1 MNNFNLTAKKIIKK
15 ALNAV
20 DPYNL
25 VLNNLKIKDNILF
38 IKNKKFDLD
47 KFGKI
52 HIIGCGKGATY
63 LYKGLKKIVEHRISS
78 GIVISIKEHSFND
91 KKVKFFEGSHPIP
104 DKSSLESGNAVYNYV
119 KNEIKSNDLV
129 FFLITGGASSILVKH
144 FQGINFED
152 KIKIN
157 ELLLSCG
164 ADIKEINCVR
174 KHISAIKG
182 GRLAELISPAKIITL
197 IVSDVIDSPF
207 EYIGSGP
214 TIGDSTTFSD
224 AYEVLKKYNLTKKL
238 SPQVRDYFL
247 KGINKE
253 IPDTPSPD
261 SEIFA
266 KNHNFLIGDNLIA
279 LESAK
284 KEAESL
290 GIKTFI
296 LTSRDNGEP
305 LQVAKV
311 YSSIVKEIICSKNT
325 IKSPL
330 LILCGG
336 ELSVYVKGKGKGG
349 RNQEFVLNMLKEL
362 KAIKKPF
369 YISSVGTDGIDGPT
383 DAAGAWIDEKTINKV
398 NKLKLNIDSY
408 LKDNDSYSFFKK
420 INQLI
425 KTGPTRTNVMDLRM
439 FYIKIGSGLNIR
451 HSGRK

>member
-1 MNNFNLTAKKIIKK
+1 VNNFNLTAKKIIKK

-25 VLNNLKIKDNILF
+25 VLNNLGIQDNILF
-38 IKNKKFDLD
+38 IKDKKIDLS

-52 HIIGCGKGATY
+52 HILGCGKGATY
-63 LYKGLKKIVEHRISS
+63 LYKGVKKIVGQRINS
-78 GIVISIKEHSFND
+78 GIIVSIKEHSFKD
-91 KKVKFFEGSHPIP
+91 KRVKFFEGSHPIP
-104 DKSSLESGNAVYNYV
+104 NKSSLESGNALYNYV

-129 FFLITGGASSILVKH
+129 FFLISGGASSILIKP

-157 ELLLSCG
+157 KLLLLCG

-182 GRLAELISPAKIITL
+182 GRIAELIFPAKIITL
-197 IVSDVIDSPF
+197 IVSDIIDSPF
-207 EYIGSGP
+207 EHIGSGP

-224 AYEVLKKYNLTKKL
+224 AYEVLKKYNLTQKL
-238 SPQVRDYFL
+238 RVGIRDYFL

-253 IPDTPSPD
+253 IPETPHPD
-261 SEIFA
+261 SEIFS
-266 KNHNFLIGDNLIA
+266 KNYNFLIGDNLIA

-284 KEAESL
+284 KEAERL

-311 YSSIVKEIICSKNT
+311 YSSMLKEILCTKDP

-336 ELSVYVKGKGKGG
+336 ELNVYVKGKGKGG

-369 YISSVGTDGIDGPT
+369 YISSIGTDGIDGPT

-398 NKLKLNIDSY
+398 NRLKLNIDSY
-408 LKDNDSYSFFKK
+408 LKENDSYNFFKK
-420 INQLI
+420 INHLI
-425 KTGPTRTNVMDLRM
+425 KTGPTRTNVMDFRM
-439 FYIKIGSGLNIR
+439 FYVGSGLNIR
-451 HSGRK
+451 H

>member
-1 MNNFNLTAKKIIKK
+1 VNNFNLTAKKITKN
-15 ALNAV
+15 ALYAV

-25 VLNNLKIKDNILF
+25 VLNNLKIQENILF
-38 IKNKKFDLD
+38 IKDKKIDLD
-47 KFGKI
+47 KFDKI

-63 LYKGLKKIVEHRISS
+63 LYKGLKKIVGHRISS
-78 GIVISIKEHSFND
+78 GIIVSIKEHSFKD

-104 DKSSLESGNAVYNYV
+104 DRKSLDSGTAVYNYV
-119 KNEIKSNDLV
+119 KNEIKSKDLV
-129 FFLITGGASSILVKH
+129 FFLITGGASSILIKP

-157 ELLLSCG
+157 ELLLLCG
-164 ADIKEINCVR
+164 ADIREINCVR

-182 GRLAELISPAKIITL
+182 GRLAELIFPAKLVTL
-197 IVSDVIDSPF
+197 IVSDIVDSPF
-207 EYIGSGP
+207 EHIGSGP

-224 AYEVLKKYNLTKKL
+224 AYEVLKKYNLIQKL
-238 SPQVRDYFL
+238 SPGIIDYFL

-261 SEIFA
+261 SEIFS
-266 KNHNFLIGDNLIA
+266 KNYSFLIGDNLIA

-284 KEAESL
+284 KEAEDL

-311 YSSIVKEIICSKNT
+311 YSSMVKKIILSKSSF
-325 IKSPL
+325 KSPVL
-330 LILCGG
+330 LLCGG

-362 KAIKKPF
+362 KPIKKPF
-369 YISSVGTDGIDGPT
+369 YISSIGTDGIDGPT

-398 NKLKLNIDSY
+398 NRLKLNIDSY
-408 LKDNDSYSFFKK
+408 LKDNDSYHFFQK

-439 FYIKIGSGLNIR
+439 FYIP
-451 HSGRK
+451 

>member
-1 MNNFNLTAKKIIKK
+1 VNNFNLTAKKIIKN
-15 ALNAV
+15 ALHAV

-25 VLNNLKIKDNILF
+25 VLNNLKIKDNILLV
-38 IKNKKFDLD
+38 KDKKFDLD
-47 KFGKI
+47 KFDKI

-63 LYKGLKKIVEHRISS
+63 LYKGLKKIAGQRISS
-78 GIVISIKEHSFND
+78 GIVISIKEHSFKD

-104 DKSSLESGNAVYNYV
+104 DKSSLESGNAVYNY
-119 KNEIKSNDLV
+119 IKDKINSNDLV
-129 FFLITGGASSILVKH
+129 FFLITGGASSILIKP

-182 GRLAELISPAKIITL
+182 GRLAELISPAKLVTF
-197 IVSDVIDSPF
+197 IVSDIVDSPF

-224 AYEVLKKYNLTKKL
+224 AYKVLKKYNLTQKL
-238 SPQVRDYFL
+238 SPEIRDYFL

-253 IPDTPSPD
+253 IPDTPSPGA
-261 SEIFA
+261 EIFS
-266 KNHNFLIGDNLIA
+266 KNHTFLIGDNLIA

-284 KEAESL
+284 KEAEHL
-290 GIKTFI
+290 GIKAFI

-305 LQVAKV
+305 LQVAKG
-311 YSSIVKEIICSKNT
+311 YSSMVKKIILSKSSF
-325 IKSPL
+325 KSPV

-336 ELSVYVKGKGKGG
+336 ELSVYVRGKGKGG
-349 RNQEFVLNMLKEL
+349 RNQEFVLNMLEEL

-369 YISSVGTDGIDGPT
+369 YISSIGTDGIDGPT

-408 LKDNDSYSFFKK
+408 LKDNDSYHFFQK

-439 FYIKIGSGLNIR
+439 FYIP
-451 HSGRK
+451 

>member
-1 MNNFNLTAKKIIKK
+1 VDNFNLTAKKIIEK

-25 VLNNLKIKDNILF
+25 VLNNLQIKGNILF
-38 IKNKKFDLD
+38 IKDKKFDLD
-47 KFGKI
+47 KFDKI

-63 LYKGLKKIVEHRISS
+63 LYKGLKKIVGPRISS
-78 GIVISIKEHSFND
+78 GIIVSIKGHSFKD
-91 KKVKFFEGSHPIP
+91 EKVKFFEGSHPIP
-104 DKSSLESGNAVYNYV
+104 DKSSLESGNAVYDYV
-119 KNEIKSNDLV
+119 KNKIKSNDLV
-129 FFLITGGASSILVKH
+129 FFLITGGASSILIKP

-164 ADIKEINCVR
+164 ADIKEVNCVR
-174 KHISAIKG
+174 KHVSAIKG
-182 GRLAELISPAKIITL
+182 GRLAELISPAKLVTL
-197 IVSDVIDSPF
+197 IVSDIVDSPF

-224 AYEVLKKYNLTKKL
+224 AHEVLKKYSLTQKL
-238 SPQVRDYFL
+238 RAGIRDYFL
-247 KGINKE
+247 KGIKKE
-253 IPDTPSPD
+253 IQDTPSPD

-266 KNHNFLIGDNLIA
+266 KNYNLLIGDNLIA

-284 KEAESL
+284 KEAERL

-305 LQVAKV
+305 LQAAKV
-311 YSSIVKEIICSKNT
+311 YSSMVKEIICSKDP

-336 ELSVYVKGKGKGG
+336 ELRVCVRGKGKGG

-362 KAIKKPF
+362 KAIKKSF
-369 YISSVGTDGIDGPT
+369 YISSIGTDGIDGPT
-383 DAAGAWIDEKTINKV
+383 DAAGAWIDEKTIDKV
-398 NKLKLNIDSY
+398 DKLKLNIDSY
-408 LKDNDSYSFFKK
+408 LKDNDSYNFFKK
-420 INQLI
+420 INHLI

-439 FYIKIGSGLNIR
+439 FYIP
-451 HSGRK
+451 

>member
-1 MNNFNLTAKKIIKK
+1 MNNFNLTAKKITKN
-15 ALNAV
+15 ALHAV

-25 VLNNLKIKDNILF
+25 VLNNLKIKDNILLV
-38 IKNKKFDLD
+38 KDKKFDLD
-47 KFGKI
+47 KFDKI

-63 LYKGLKKIVEHRISS
+63 LYKGLKKIVGQRISS
-78 GIVISIKEHSFND
+78 GIIVSIKEHSFKD
-91 KKVKFFEGSHPIP
+91 KKVEFFEGSHPIP
-104 DKSSLESGNAVYNYV
+104 DRKSLDSGNAVYNY
-119 KNEIKSNDLV
+119 IKDKINSNDLV
-129 FFLITGGASSILVKH
+129 FFLITGGASSILIKP

-157 ELLLSCG
+157 ELLLLCG

-182 GRLAELISPAKIITL
+182 GRIAELISPAKIITL
-197 IVSDVIDSPF
+197 IVSDIIDSPF
-207 EYIGSGP
+207 EHIGSGP

-224 AYEVLKKYNLTKKL
+224 AYEVLKKYKL
-238 SPQVRDYFL
+238 EQKIKPEIRDYFL
-247 KGINKE
+247 RGINKE

-261 SEIFA
+261 AEIFL
-266 KNHNFLIGDNLIA
+266 KNYNFLIGDNLIA

-284 KEAESL
+284 KEAERL

-311 YSSIVKEIICSKNT
+311 YSSMVKKIILSKSSF
-325 IKSPL
+325 KSPL
-330 LILCGG
+330 LLLCGG
-336 ELSVYVKGKGKGG
+336 ELSVYVRGKGKGG

-362 KAIKKPF
+362 KAIKKSF
-369 YISSVGTDGIDGPT
+369 YISSIGTDGIDGPT

-398 NKLKLNIDSY
+398 NGLKLNIDSY

-425 KTGPTRTNVMDLRM
+425 KTGPTKTNVMDLRM
-439 FYIKIGSGLNIR
+439 FYIP
-451 HSGRK
+451 

>member
-1 MNNFNLTAKKIIKK
+1 MNDFNLTAKKIIKK

-25 VLNNLKIKDNILF
+25 VLNNLRIQDNILF
-38 IKNKKFDLD
+38 IKDKTFDLD
-47 KFGKI
+47 KFDKI
-52 HIIGCGKGATY
+52 HVIGCGKSATY
-63 LYKGLKKIVEHRISS
+63 LYKGLKKIVGQRISK
-78 GIVISIKEHSFND
+78 GIIVSIKEYSFKD

-129 FFLITGGASSILVKH
+129 FFLISGGASSILIKP

-157 ELLLSCG
+157 KSLLLCG

-197 IVSDVIDSPF
+197 IVSDIIDSPF

-224 AYEVLKKYNLTKKL
+224 AYEVLKKYNLTQKL
-238 SPQVRDYFL
+238 RAEIRDYFL
-247 KGINKE
+247 RGINNE

-261 SEIFA
+261 SETFS
-266 KNHNFLIGDNLIA
+266 KNYNFLIGDNLIA

-284 KEAESL
+284 KEAERI

-296 LTSRDNGEP
+296 LTSRDNGESSH
-305 LQVAKV
+305 VAKV
-311 YSSIVKEIICSKNT
+311 YSSMLKEIICSKDP

-362 KAIKKPF
+362 KTIKKPF
-369 YISSVGTDGIDGPT
+369 YISSIGTDGIDGPT

-408 LKDNDSYSFFKK
+408 LKNNDSYNFFKR

-425 KTGPTRTNVMDLRM
+425 KTGPTRTNVMDFRM
-439 FYIKIGSGLNIR
+439 FYIP
-451 HSGRK
+451 

>member
-1 MNNFNLTAKKIIKK
+1 MNNFNLTAKKIIKN
-15 ALNAV
+15 ALHAV

-25 VLNNLKIKDNILF
+25 VLNNLKIKDNILLV
-38 IKNKKFDLD
+38 KDKQFDLD
-47 KFGKI
+47 KFDKI
-52 HIIGCGKGATY
+52 HVIGCGKGATF
-63 LYKGLKKIVEHRISS
+63 LYKGLKKIAGQRISS
-78 GIVISIKEHSFND
+78 GIVISIKEHSFKD
-91 KKVKFFEGSHPIP
+91 KKVKVFEGSHPIP
-104 DKSSLESGNAVYNYV
+104 DKSSLESVNAVYNY
-119 KNEIKSNDLV
+119 IKDKINSNDLV
-129 FFLITGGASSILVKH
+129 FFLITGGASSILIKP

-182 GRLAELISPAKIITL
+182 GRLAELISPAKLVTF
-197 IVSDVIDSPF
+197 IVSDIVDSPF

-224 AYEVLKKYNLTKKL
+224 AYKVLKKYNLTQKL
-238 SPQVRDYFL
+238 SPEIRDYFL

-261 SEIFA
+261 AEIFS
-266 KNHNFLIGDNLIA
+266 KNHTFLIGDNLIA

-284 KEAESL
+284 KEAEHL
-290 GIKTFI
+290 GIKAFI

-305 LQVAKV
+305 LQVAKG
-311 YSSIVKEIICSKNT
+311 YSSMVKKIILSKSSF
-325 IKSPL
+325 KSPV

-336 ELSVYVKGKGKGG
+336 ELSVYVRGKGKGG

-369 YISSVGTDGIDGPT
+369 YISSIGTDGIDGPT

-408 LKDNDSYSFFKK
+408 LKKNDSYHFFQR

-439 FYIKIGSGLNIR
+439 FYIP
-451 HSGRK
+451 